1 MIIDFSVE
9 NFRSFKTEQVLS
21 MYAES
26 KHAHHAGN
34 LFCTNDDIHTVRT
47 TAIYGSN
54 ASGKS
59 NILKALQALKTL
71 VVDSGDW
78 KDGDSISCYEPYL
91 LSKLTKQ
98 APTKFSIEF
107 YLNEIR
113 YLYEIEFNEYEI
125 TFEKLSAYYSAKP
138 SNIFTR
144 ESPSDWKGVNFG
156 ERYKGGRR
164 VIPFF
169 ANNTYLS
176 KAGNS
181 PDAPDVVKDIFNYF
195 RRSFH
200 ILTDNRRAKRV
211 GGFEDP
217 KLANIMNTFLR
228 KADFGI
234 SHFAIEPKD
243 PVLSHSF
250 NNIKVNINIPD
261 DLPEELRDKLL
272 SSLSKTE
279 CFYHE
284 ADDGELVKFEKKL
297 ESMGTIKMFDTF
309 PMFIDCLLAGN
320 VLAIDEIETSLHPHM
335 AELLVKLFN
344 DPLVNVKGAQLIF
357 TTHEMSLMSSDLMRK
372 DQVYLVEKSLMN
384 GTEICSLDDF
394 ESNLKDNSP
403 FAKWYSDGRLGGIP
417 SINYHEISEA
427 IKEAFNA

>member
-26 KHAHHAGN
+26 KHTHHAGN

-78 KDGDSISCYEPYL
+78 KDGDRIKCYEPYL
-91 LSKLTKQ
+91 LSNSTRT

-107 YLNEIR
+107 YLQETR
-113 YLYEIEFNEYEI
+113 YLYEIEFNEFEI

-138 SNIFTR
+138 SNLFTR
-144 ESPSDWKGVNFG
+144 ESAYDWKNVNFG

-164 VIPFF
+164 VVPFF
-169 ANNTYLS
+169 PNNALLS

-181 PDAPDVVKDIFNYF
+181 PDSPDIIRDIFNYF
-195 RRSFH
+195 RRNFFV
-200 ILTDNRRAKRV
+200 LPDNRRLKRLSGIDTPRLTNV
-211 GGFEDP
+211 
-217 KLANIMNTFLR
+217 MNTFLKR
-228 KADFGI
+228 ADFGI
-234 SHFAIEPKD
+234 SHFAIEDRKD
-243 PVLSHSF
+243 ALD
-250 NNIKVNINIPD
+250 NIKVNIPD
-261 DLPEELRDKLL
+261 DFPEELKEKVLG
-272 SSLSKTE
+272 SFSKTE
-279 CFYHE
+279 YFYHE
-284 ADDGELVKFEKKL
+284 SDSGELVRFEKKL
-297 ESMGTIKMFDTF
+297 ESMGTIKMFETF
-309 PMFIDCLLAGN
+309 PLFIECLFDGS
-320 VLAIDEIETSLHPHM
+320 VLVVDEIETSLHPHM

-357 TTHEMSLMSSDLMRK
+357 TTHEMSLMSSDFMRK

-427 IKEAFNA
+427 IKEAFDA